1 MGDGGRPAADGA
13 LGACLEL
20 LGLGRVRFEC
30 DGATADDDGM
40 ALWVCLRCR
49 RRACVHSGGVH
60 MWCHATWLL
69 VGGGT
74 LRWSTVTLLDVTTRS
89 VILSLTCLP
98 LNSTTLRA
106 MRSDLD
112 MMLI

>member
-40 ALWVCLRCR
+40 ALWVCLRCMRCR
-49 RRACVHSGGVH
+49 RRACVHSGG
-60 MWCHATWLL
+60 CAAGRR
-69 VGGGT
+69 VGGSV
-74 LRWSTVTLLDVTTRS
+74 RHSAQCADVTS
-89 VILSLTCLP
+89 PSCTCG
-98 LNSTTLRA
+98 A
-106 MRSDLD
+106 MRRGCSWAAGRYAGAL
-112 MMLI
+112 